1 MENMA
6 SQSTTS
12 LKLDSGT
19 RTRLRRLAENRQ
31 RKAHWLMKEA
41 IEQYLDREEK
51 RQSFRD
57 DALRAWED
65 YRATGLHATIEEA
78 DQWLRKLEEGNDAE
92 PPACHD

>member
-1 MENMA
+1 
-6 SQSTTS
+6 
-12 LKLDSGT
+12 
-19 RTRLRRLAENRQ
+19 
-31 RKAHWLMKEA
+31 MKEA

-65 YRATGLHATIEEA
+65 YRATGLHATTEEA

>member
-1 MENMA
+1 
-6 SQSTTS
+6 
-12 LKLDSGT
+12 
-19 RTRLRRLAENRQ
+19 
-31 RKAHWLMKEA
+31 MKEA